1 MAKTTRKFT
10 NTLDRWTLTVRA
22 IDRWILSLEDAGGD
36 FTFTGD
42 ARLVRDAIAAV
53 VDAFV
58 YEEDRSTKVSITLP
72 AWADD
77 YAVIM

>member
-1 MAKTTRKFT
+1 MPANTRRFT
-10 NTLDRWTLTVRA
+10 NTLDRWTLIVRT
-22 IDRWILSLEDAGGD
+22 IDRCHPAHGD

-58 YEEDRSTKVSITLP
+58 DEADRTTKVSITLP

-77 YAVIM
+77 YAVIV